1 MFSEENYALPTAIG
15 VGKLAYCLLL
25 CHNVPS
31 IILRESMHKHTF
43 GQTLKLHSAVV
54 TVNIRSR
61 SLNLIHSVLSP
72 NKLHVSLAG
81 LVQEKKTSSS
91 EDRAQKRLNVH
102 IF

>member
-1 MFSEENYALPTAIG
+1 
-15 VGKLAYCLLL
+15 
-25 CHNVPS
+25 
-31 IILRESMHKHTF
+31 MHKHTF

-81 LVQEKKTSSS
+81 LVQEKKQVV
-91 EDRAQKRLNVH
+91 QKTELRKG
-102 IF
+102 

>member
-1 MFSEENYALPTAIG
+1 MENYALPTAIG

-25 CHNVPS
+25 CHNAPS

-61 SLNLIHSVLSP
+61 SLNRIHSFLSP
-72 NKLHVSLAG
+72 NKLHVSLAS
-81 LVQEKKTSSS
+81 LVQKNHVVQKT
-91 EDRAQKRLNVH
+91 ELRKG
-102 IF
+102 